1 MSVKLQ
7 TYLDILQNSHV
18 QQILVKKII
27 EKLKAHIDDDT
38 RFYLITEKSL
48 NLSLF
53 KDDKKTWKSLL
64 IDKSGSTRGSAS
76 PSGTLQPAPA
86 PPPAAD
92 AAAAAA
98 AAQPQLQPPPAAGP
112 DSLSNTGTKALQDWY
127 LINALQAN
135 SSTQRTDNIIE
146 FIKLMSEYNGN
157 PFEEILIIRDA
168 TYSVTDSSSSLLYQI
183 TNTLRNDTD
192 FNNIFSELIRKLK
205 TLHNYPNLQMFRVQ
219 LKKIIDGNA
228 SNHSNLVWQFIRILY
243 WKINNTPGALSSWH
257 KLSRNKLPGLYHI
270 RSEYF
275 KVGVRA
281 APSSTAASAA
291 ALTAA
296 SVPPPTMSPTG
307 SPTDNMNDK
316 LNSVATNIKN
326 DDLPSA
332 QSAVQRLISSRPTGL
347 GNAANRIRNLLDG
360 ILRIIRGAISSGDSK
375 LPPPQRESVSKNI
388 KEIKTIIINNSNNNN
403 PFAPSIPPKPQAA
416 VAAAAAEAAEAA
428 RAASG
433 AVAAA
438 ATKAQTARN
447 VAEVFARHARR
458 MANHPTPIVE
468 HNNARLLTLKEAG
481 NSVTPTIEKVN
492 NLVAK
497 RAAAA
502 AAVAPAGA
510 PLAPAAAHRALPP
523 SSAAASS
530 AAAGPRPVNDPLS
543 ENAEAYVT
551 SVLKP
556 NSAPLMSIPSS
567 SSSRSKSG
575 TGIELNKKKLRE
587 AIASSSLSPLTSS
600 AAPRNSS
607 LESISTMW
615 DTEADQIIT
624 FITSLQIKINIAA
637 DAKYSDQRYGEVDQY
652 SKKELFSTFIKEE
665 INSSPTVKAFILRKP
680 RNEQTFNDVFVKIV
694 QQLKTRTPP
703 ISLTDFKKSLDDI
716 INSSNSKDHLEPI
729 WLFIRILLWK
739 VNQERPWYRPSRNKT
754 HNLTRTRGIYFN
766 PSAAVSPGAATAAA
780 ERRQHDAAV
789 AAAERRRHD
798 AVAAN
803 AHARAPADAAAA
815 ALPPAVKQI
824 DTWYNRLKVYCIVL
838 GDMDE
843 LGNDPFRAKKLTV
856 NQIQNT
862 YRQMKQEVI
871 KLITEIVNK
880 YPIVRSELTPGN
892 NNPADGFHK
901 FRKNC
906 TVLLNF
912 LKEKRVE
919 LLAAAAAAP
928 AAPAARQPVVKK
940 ALTKKKNNKTN

>member
-1 MSVKLQ
+1 MSVTFQ
-7 TYLDILQNSHV
+7 PYLDILQNSHV

-86 PPPAAD
+86 PA
-92 AAAAAA
+92 
-98 AAQPQLQPPPAAGP
+98 PPPAAGP

-281 APSSTAASAA
+281 
-291 ALTAA
+291 
-296 SVPPPTMSPTG
+296 PPPTMSPTG

-332 QSAVQRLISSRPTGL
+332 QSVVQRLISSRPTGL

-388 KEIKTIIINNSNNNN
+388 KEIKTININNSNNNKLFGDMIIDAKT
-403 PFAPSIPPKPQAA
+403 PTQLEKSERL
-416 VAAAAAEAAEAA
+416 EALRKRLEKKIQDS
-428 RAASG
+428 RERRKASEHEKK
-433 AVAAA
+433 AMSAKNWREEREKSKLEKKEREKRMKKIVDAKKRNNNN
-438 ATKAQTARN
+438 TNDAQTKPGGDKQQRADNNNTTRDN
-447 VAEVFARHARR
+447 DNDNDDNNNNNKKFPKMNLSFGNVDVDEAIRFGGKNGKKKKETKKDLLSKALRREKDLADAGGDTTKEGKRVAEKHAWEASLKRAR
-458 MANHPTPIVE
+458 
-468 HNNARLLTLKEAG
+468 G
-481 NSVTPTIEKVN
+481 EKV
-492 NLVAK
+492 LDDPKLLRKSVK
-497 RAAAA
+497 R
-502 AAVAPAGA
+502 
-510 PLAPAAAHRALPP
+510 
-523 SSAAASS
+523 
-530 AAAGPRPVNDPLS
+530 
-543 ENAEAYVT
+543 EE
-551 SVLKP
+551 
-556 NSAPLMSIPSS
+556 
-567 SSSRSKSG
+567 
-575 TGIELNKKKLRE
+575 KKK
-587 AIASSSLSPLTSS
+587 
-600 AAPRNSS
+600 
-607 LESISTMW
+607 
-615 DTEADQIIT
+615 Q
-624 FITSLQIKINIAA
+624 K
-637 DAKYSDQRYGEVDQY
+637 
-652 SKKELFSTFIKEE
+652 
-665 INSSPTVKAFILRKP
+665 
-680 RNEQTFNDVFVKIV
+680 
-694 QQLKTRTPP
+694 
-703 ISLTDFKKSLDDI
+703 
-716 INSSNSKDHLEPI
+716 
-729 WLFIRILLWK
+729 
-739 VNQERPWYRPSRNKT
+739 
-754 HNLTRTRGIYFN
+754 
-766 PSAAVSPGAATAAA
+766 
-780 ERRQHDAAV
+780 
-789 AAAERRRHD
+789 
-798 AVAAN
+798 
-803 AHARAPADAAAA
+803 
-815 ALPPAVKQI
+815 
-824 DTWYNRLKVYCIVL
+824 
-838 GDMDE
+838 
-843 LGNDPFRAKKLTV
+843 
-856 NQIQNT
+856 
-862 YRQMKQEVI
+862 
-871 KLITEIVNK
+871 
-880 YPIVRSELTPGN
+880 
-892 NNPADGFHK
+892 
-901 FRKNC
+901 
-906 TVLLNF
+906 
-912 LKEKRVE
+912 
-919 LLAAAAAAP
+919 
-928 AAPAARQPVVKK
+928 
-940 ALTKKKNNKTN
+940 